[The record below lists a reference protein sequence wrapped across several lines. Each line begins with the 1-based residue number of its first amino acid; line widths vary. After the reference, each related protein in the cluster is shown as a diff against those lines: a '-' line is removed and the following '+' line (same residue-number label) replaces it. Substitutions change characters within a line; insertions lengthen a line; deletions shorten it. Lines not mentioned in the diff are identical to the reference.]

1 MRLALCLFAVIVPA
15 SAQLQAVEIRVSG
28 LDCAS
33 CAESVDRKLSRMRGV
48 ASAKFDAA
56 KNVATLKLQPE
67 NTLTLAAIRDA
78 LKSMGYTPEEA
89 SIVVHGELRGGVLSM
104 KHQERAF
111 TVEGAK
117 ESGGVVIEGD
127 VAAGSD
133 RLRARS
139 VRSQ

>member
-1 MRLALCLFAVIVPA
+1 M
-15 SAQLQAVEIRVSG
+15 EIRVSG

-48 ASAKFDAA
+48 ASAKFDPT
-56 KNVATLKLQPE
+56 KNVAALKLQPE
-67 NTLTLAAIRDA
+67 NTLTLAAVRDA

-89 SIVVHGELRGGVLSM
+89 RIVVHGELRDGVLST

-111 TVEGAK
+111 RVEGAK
-117 ESGGVVIEGD
+117 ETGAVVIEGD
-127 VAAGSD
+127 VPAGSD
-133 RLRARS
+133 RLRARA